1 MSGISP
7 PLPPF
12 VKGGRG
18 GGIGAG
24 YPGGKGAGGVRG
36 AGKEGVESGISKM
49 AVCGRNRKQFKWHC
63 VILCDRKT
71 QKRQELARAEPR

>member
-1 MSGISP
+1 MSAISS

-24 YPGGKGAGGVRG
+24 YPGGKGAGDVRG
-36 AGKEGVESGISKM
+36 AGKEGVESGISRWRYVEEIGNNLSGIVLYFAIKKRKK
-49 AVCGRNRKQFKWHC
+49 GRS
-63 VILCDRKT
+63 
-71 QKRQELARAEPR
+71 

>member
-24 YPGGKGAGGVRG
+24 YPGGRG
-36 AGKEGVESGISKM
+36 REVYGEQERREWKVGFPRWRYVEEIGNNLSGIVLYFAIKKRKK
-49 AVCGRNRKQFKWHC
+49 GRS
-63 VILCDRKT
+63 
-71 QKRQELARAEPR
+71 